1 MKRIKLLG
9 LIVLMALV
17 NTGCIGLNSSVQGL
31 LKPPKLPVQ
40 LEEIK
45 QVIASKYETELKYIN
60 PIKGHHTNSTQF
72 VDLDQDGVDEV
83 LIFHKLERAPDPLRV
98 LLLHQTEYG
107 WQIDETIKGIG
118 FDISRV
124 EYTDL
129 NADGKMEVLV
139 GWQGGNTTKKG
150 LSVYSYDSGTLEP
163 TFETSYTEFAVGDMS
178 GNGEQELLIIELDRT
193 EGVSNA
199 TIYDSSFTYLDET
212 QMEGFING
220 YYNAVVGMAAEN
232 QLGYFLDASTGAH
245 SAFTDLLVYK
255 NGELQNIFYD
265 SKWRRVD
272 KTYKAYP
279 AKTTDVDKDG
289 IVEIPLL
296 RAPFGYE
303 GSAMAETEW
312 ITTWY
317 KWDGKSGLIFNSES
331 YTNGRLGFQYH
342 FPFKWKQNMTV
353 GLSGDELNHVTL
365 YYVDSYSKHQ
375 TPVLDFVV
383 ADRINVESGLVDYSS
398 DGYTEIT
405 RTLDRVYYAKAY
417 DLSADENLV
426 RIQASLEEIRTG
438 FRLEK

>member
-1 MKRIKLLG
+1 VKRIKLLG
-9 LIVLMALV
+9 LIVLVALV

-45 QVIASKYETELKYIN
+45 QVVSSRYETELKYIN
-60 PIKGHHTNSTQF
+60 PIKGEHTNSTQF
-72 VDLDQDGVDEV
+72 VDLDNDGVDEV
-83 LIFHKLERAPDPLRV
+83 LIFHKMERASAPLRV
-98 LLLHQTEYG
+98 MLLYQTEYG
-107 WQIDETIKGIG
+107 WQMNETIEGIG
-118 FDISRV
+118 FDISRI
-124 EYTDL
+124 EYSDL
-129 NADGKMEVLV
+129 NADGKMEILV

-150 LSVYSYDSGTLEP
+150 LSIYSYDSGILEQS
-163 TFETSYTEFAVGDMS
+163 FETSYTEFAVGDMS
-178 GNGEQELLIIELDRT
+178 GNGQLELLIIELDRT

-199 TIYDSSFTYLDET
+199 TIYDSNFSYLDET

-220 YYNAVVGMAAEN
+220 YYNDVVGYAAEN
-232 QLGYFLDASTGAH
+232 QLGYFLDASSGAH

-255 NGELQNIFYD
+255 NDELQNVFYD

-279 AKTTDVDKDG
+279 AKTDDVDKDG
-289 IVEIPLL
+289 IIEIPLL

-303 GSAMAETEW
+303 GSSMAETEW

-317 KWDGKSGLIFNSES
+317 KWDGKTGLIFNSES
-331 YTNGRLGFQYH
+331 YANGRLGFRYH

-383 ADRINVESGLVDYSS
+383 ADRINVESGLVDYTAE
-398 DGYTEIT
+398 GYTEIT

-417 DLSADENLV
+417 DLSDDENLA
-426 RIQASLEEIRTG
+426 RIQANLDEIRSG